1 MKNEHTTLT
10 KSMEKSQ
17 EPAILWPAYSNG
29 NDMNQWVEDVFPVNL
44 RNQLQEQWLES
55 LFPIRAM
62 NKFQEYWS
70 TWTEFPRFKNI
81 FTPSVDV
88 IERDEE
94 VLVRAEIAGIKKED
108 IDLTVTDKNIT
119 IEASVER
126 DEKKENG
133 NYYRQE
139 TVSGNYTR
147 SLSLPCQVVADK
159 AKAKFKDGMLE
170 ITIPKQNVTK
180 SQKVKV
186 E

>member
-55 LFPIRAM
+55 LFSIRAM

-70 TWTEFPRFKNI
+70 TWTEFPRFTNI